1 MRAPTITRGLVRVA
15 RQAKVAIEECIV
27 RAVRLHGKMLDRV
40 VKREEEIL
48 EDFEQRT
55 VIMQRAYEF
64 AITEET
70 QQLLH
75 TSAVRIAVNTEK
87 KELGLL

>member
-1 MRAPTITRGLVRVA
+1 MRAPTITRGLVRLA

-27 RAVRLHGKMLDRV
+27 QAVRLHGKMLDRV
-40 VKREEEIL
+40 VRREEEIL

-55 VIMQRAYEF
+55 EIMQRAYHF

-70 QQLLH
+70 QQLCH
-75 TSAVRIAVNTEK
+75 TSAVRNAVEAEK
-87 KELGLL
+87 HELGLS

>member
-1 MRAPTITRGLVRVA
+1 MRAPSVTRALVRGA
-15 RQAKVAIEECIV
+15 RQAKVLVEECIV
-27 RAVRLHGKMLDRV
+27 QAVRLHGKMLDRV
-40 VKREEEIL
+40 VHREEEIL

-75 TSAVRIAVNTEK
+75 TSAVRIAVNAEK

>member
-1 MRAPTITRGLVRVA
+1 MRAPTITRGLVRLA

-27 RAVRLHGKMLDRV
+27 QAVRLHGKMLDRV
-40 VKREEEIL
+40 VRREEEIL

-55 VIMQRAYEF
+55 EIMQRAYHF

-70 QQLLH
+70 QQLFH
-75 TSAVRIAVNTEK
+75 TSAVRNAVEAEK
-87 KELGLL
+87 QELGLS

>member
-27 RAVRLHGKMLDRV
+27 QAVRLHGKMLDRV

-55 VIMQRAYEF
+55 EIMQRAYEF
-64 AITEET
+64 AIHEET

-75 TSAVRIAVNTEK
+75 ASAVRIAVNTEK